1 MRRPARPR
9 RARAHD
15 LTGKGVLFYDA
26 DCGFCRWCVA
36 KVIAWD
42 SKERIV
48 PMAIGSPEAAAL
60 LADVEPARRSAS
72 WHFRDRDGTV
82 FSAGAAF
89 APLLRAIARG
99 LAARR
104 LRLALST
111 RSRACLSPRRLQPRR
126 AWDPRHRRRPSE
138 GRSTS
143 QRFFT
148 QSAPMSVAP
157 MTGSSTRQ
165 LTRPEKSSG
174 RTGVEYTANGA
185 TSRSSFTASRR

>member
-9 RARAHD
+9 RARAPD

-42 SKERIV
+42 RNRAHRPDGDRDAGGGGAPRRRGARSAAGFLALSRSGRNRLFSRRRV
-48 PMAIGSPEAAAL
+48 RAAA
-60 LADVEPARRSAS
+60 AD
-72 WHFRDRDGTV
+72 
-82 FSAGAAF
+82 
-89 APLLRAIARG
+89 L
-99 LAARR
+99 ARR
-104 LRLALST
+104 LATRRSRRALSA
-111 RSRACLSPRRLQPRR
+111 RSRAWLSPRRVQARR
-126 AWDPRHRRRPSE
+126 ARNPRHGRCPSE
-138 GRSTS
+138 GRSTP